1 MGKLQKHKL
10 LIDLY
15 MWTLLLC
22 FQITIEDQS
31 HLKKYTQDKFLS
43 QFSIINLDSMNCNA
57 SFLSYD
63 ERCEIYYVLLLV
75 TEARYPRA
83 NFSVQVWQLPL
94 KCFPDIIV
102 TP

>member
-1 MGKLQKHKL
+1 MLPFCHMMK
-10 LIDLY
+10 DV
-15 MWTLLLC
+15 
-22 FQITIEDQS
+22 
-31 HLKKYTQDKFLS
+31 KFT
-43 QFSIINLDSMNCNA
+43 
-57 SFLSYD
+57 
-63 ERCEIYYVLLLV
+63 VLLLV